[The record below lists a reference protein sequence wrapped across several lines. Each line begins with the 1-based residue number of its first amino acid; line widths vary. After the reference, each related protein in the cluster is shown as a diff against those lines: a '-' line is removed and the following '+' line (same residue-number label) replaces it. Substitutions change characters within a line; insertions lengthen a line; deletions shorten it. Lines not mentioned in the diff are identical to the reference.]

1 MKAAGERG
9 GEGGSNKK
17 KPLFSVRF
25 AQRDTVLDD

>member
-17 KPLFSVRF
+17 KKSHSLVC
-25 AQRDTVLDD
+25 ALHKETLC